1 MKSIICCK
9 LKTAYEVRISD
20 WSSDVCSSDLN
31 GGYGRYRGQSAFDSA
46 FFVATALPET
56 YQTRGP
62 SMNIRMIVL
71 TVAIATSFIQGIGDA
86 VAACSSDDF
95 KITSF
100 EPSEKDRAGG
110 RKVYSL
116 KGVLV
121 NNCAEA
127 AAAELKVDA
136 KNDGGEIIHTE
147 SGWPAG
153 SNNIA
158 PGASAEFDLG
168 PLFRYNDKIKYFGVS
183 ISSTK
188 SW

>member
-1 MKSIICCK
+1 
-9 LKTAYEVRISD
+9 
-20 WSSDVCSSDLN
+20 
-31 GGYGRYRGQSAFDSA
+31 
-46 FFVATALPET
+46 
-56 YQTRGP
+56 
-62 SMNIRMIVL
+62 MNIRMIVL

-147 SGWPAG
+147 RSEEHT
-153 SNNIA
+153 SELQ
-158 PGASAEFDLG
+158 SLM
-168 PLFRYNDKIKYFGVS
+168 R
-183 ISSTK
+183 ISYAVFCLKKKKHTQLR
-188 SW
+188 

>member
-1 MKSIICCK
+1 MSTK
-9 LKTAYEVRISD
+9 
-20 WSSDVCSSDLN
+20 
-31 GGYGRYRGQSAFDSA
+31 
-46 FFVATALPET
+46 
-56 YQTRGP
+56 
-62 SMNIRMIVL
+62 MIVL
-71 TVAIATSFIQGIGDA
+71 TVAMAASLVQGVGDA

-95 KITSF
+95 KIASF
-100 EPSEKDRAGG
+100 EPSEKERAGG

-136 KNDGGEIIHTE
+136 KNDGGDIIHTE
-147 SGWPAG
+147 TGWPAG

-168 PLFRYNDKIKYFGVS
+168 PLFRYNSKIKYFGIS